1 MDLILLLIL
10 GLHIAGLLFFIWYIV
25 EKCYAAYGERKA
37 RAQRRVQF
45 QSIWRASTVYGDEL
59 DNIITRDSD

>member
-25 EKCYAAYGERKA
+25 EKCY
-37 RAQRRVQF
+37 
-45 QSIWRASTVYGDEL
+45 
-59 DNIITRDSD
+59 SD